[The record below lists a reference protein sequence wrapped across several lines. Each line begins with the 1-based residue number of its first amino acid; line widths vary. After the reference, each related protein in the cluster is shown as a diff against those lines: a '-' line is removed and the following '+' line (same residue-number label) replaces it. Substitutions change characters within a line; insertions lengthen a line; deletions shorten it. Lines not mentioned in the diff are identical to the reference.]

1 MVFPCQ
7 IRTKQSIIIRSK
19 KQDGIVED
27 ARHEKSVQACVDSL
41 SSPGGVF
48 TQHASVET
56 ST

>member
-19 KQDGIVED
+19 KQDGIGED